1 MQIEKVRAIVC
12 KTLVKVPL
20 MADRHNFNENTRVQ
34 IPAAMH
40 LVRLGYTYFNRINA
54 NDYDHRCNVLL
65 KPLKLAVGRLNPQLS
80 DAQVDNEVAS
90 LLRTVEND
98 DLGQEFY
105 QKITA
110 TSGIRYIDF
119 ESLNNPEHHDQNV
132 WHVTTEFTCLN
143 ERTDDNFRP
152 DITVFV
158 NGLPLVFIEVKKP
171 FNVEGILAERSR
183 IDARMRNK
191 AFRSFFNVTQFMV
204 FSNNEEY
211 NEDSQVPISGAFY
224 ATPSRSKAFFNVFRE
239 EDKELLQK
247 SGYHPD
253 VSDAV
258 EHDILIHR
266 NCPQLKALPE
276 YKTNQ
281 QPTTPTNRILTS
293 MLSRQRLLFI
303 LRYGIA
309 YVKATHKNKDGETVT
324 EQQKHIMRYQQLFAT
339 YAIRRTL
346 DKGLTGGIIWHTQG
360 SGKTA
365 LSYYNVKSL
374 TDYFALRSTPVK
386 FYFIVDRLD
395 LLEQASSEFSMRGL
409 VVRTAQSREELM
421 ADFADNTVRKN
432 PDGKPEIMVVN
443 IQKFATDH
451 KRINKKEVYNTHL
464 RRIFFIDEAHRGYD
478 SKGCFLANLFQADPN
493 AIKIALTGTP
503 LLKSERESWRVF
515 GDYIH
520 TYYYDKSIA
529 DGYTLKLMREDIE
542 TIYKEQIS
550 NILDQLTGGV
560 QVKKSD
566 IDHNQ
571 IIENE
576 SYLMPVLQYIVR
588 DLRRSRIQQDAPHMG
603 GMIVCET
610 NQQAREIYRLLDERE
625 FPTITTVPQSPQE
638 IPNDM
643 AAQPREVEYNRLR
656 PVLILHDEGD
666 KLERKGNIDL
676 FKKTEDVDFLVV
688 NAMLLTGFDAPRLK
702 KLYLLRKLDGHNLL
716 QALTRVNRPYRDFK
730 YGYVVDFANI
740 KENFIDT
747 NNRYLRELNRTNEED
762 VDTASGNGAGNALML
777 TNQEIA
783 LQMQGIREALFQY
796 SIENVE
802 EFSRQIEGIDDKE
815 QLYSLR
821 RTLEDA
827 RALTNQ
833 VRTFG
838 NEDLRHRFEVL
849 SINSIPSL
857 ISEVTHRIQRVN
869 LLEATDHR
877 ADVSSIIRE
886 ALSMLDF
893 EFKKRGDE
901 ELEMVYNDLRDRYDR
916 VEQEFAANID
926 HEEDAY
932 VTLSADFRNYFKRRG
947 FTPDSVDAARE
958 DIGYMDEVLKKIKK
972 INRANAVLQAKY
984 NNDEKFARIHKR
996 VREEN
1001 KRRDGDTPP
1010 GTPIISRKDIEI
1022 ADALRAFKHGIDE
1035 GLYLNSNLIENPDYF
1050 GQDVMSE
1057 VATSLTDLR
1066 IAASRTDRQ
1075 WIKNRIAAEYLNSF
1089 GEMK

>member
-1 MQIEKVRAIVC
+1 
-12 KTLVKVPL
+12 
-20 MADRHNFNENTRVQ
+20 MADKHNFNENTRVQ
-34 IPAAMH
+34 IPGAMH
-40 LVRLGYTYFNRINA
+40 LVRLGYTYLTRIGK
-54 NDYDHRCNVLL
+54 DEYDHSSNVLL
-65 KPLKLAVGRLNPQLS
+65 KPLRHALKRLNLNLTS
-80 DAQVDNEVAS
+80 AQIDDEVTT
-90 LLRTVEND
+90 LLRTVKND

-105 QKITA
+105 QKITS
-110 TSGIRYIDF
+110 TSGVKFIDF
-119 ESLNNPEHHDQNV
+119 EHPEKNE

-143 ERTDDNFRP
+143 ERTEDNFRP
-152 DITVFV
+152 DITIFI
-158 NGLPLVFIEVKKP
+158 NGLPLVFVEVKKR
-171 FNVEGILAERSR
+171 FNVEGIIAERNR
-183 IDARMRNK
+183 INTRMSNS
-191 AFRSFFNVTQFMV
+191 AFKTFFNVTQFMI

-224 ATPSRSKAFFNVFRE
+224 ATPSRTQAFFNVFRE
-239 EDKELLQK
+239 EDNNLLQ
-247 SGYHPD
+247 SCGYHPE
-253 VSDAV
+253 VPDAV

-293 MLSRQRLLFI
+293 MLSRKRLLFI

-309 YVKATHKNKDGETVT
+309 YVNATHKNKDGETVT

-374 TDYFALRSTPVK
+374 TDYFALRNTPVK
-386 FYFIVDRLD
+386 FYFIVDRID
-395 LLEQASSEFSMRGL
+395 LLEQATYEFGIRGL

-451 KRINKKEVYNTHL
+451 KRINKKDVYNTHL

-478 SKGCFLANLFQADPN
+478 SKGSFLANLFQADPD

-520 TYYYDKSIA
+520 TYYYDKSIS
-529 DGYTLKLMREDIE
+529 DGYTLKLIREDIE

-588 DLRRSRIQQDAPHMG
+588 DLQRSRIQQDAPHMG

-610 NQQAREIYRLLDERE
+610 NKQAREIYRLLNERN
-625 FPTITTVPQSPQE
+625 FTALFSTKSIPQDAPYS
-638 IPNDM
+638 I
-643 AAQPREVEYNRLR
+643 AAQPEIEYNHRGSKLSS
-656 PVLILHDEGD
+656 VLILHDEGD
-666 KLERKGNIDL
+666 KLERKGNIVL
-676 FKKTEDVDFLVV
+676 FKKTEDIDFLVV

-740 KENFIDT
+740 KENFIET
-747 NNRYLRELNRTNEED
+747 NNQYLRELNRTNEEN
-762 VDTASGNGAGNALML
+762 VDIDNGQGAGNALML

-796 SIENVE
+796 SIENAE
-802 EFSRQIEGIDDKE
+802 EFSRQIEGIDQKE

-838 NEDLRHRFEVL
+838 NEDLRRRFEVL
-849 SINSIPSL
+849 SIDSIPSL
-857 ISEVTHRIQRVN
+857 ISEVTRRIQRIN

-916 VEQEFAANID
+916 VEREFAANID
-926 HEEDAY
+926 NEEEAF
-932 VTLSADFRNYFKRRG
+932 VTLSEDFRKYFKRRG

-972 INRANAVLQAKY
+972 INRANSVLQAKY
-984 NNDEKFARIHKR
+984 NNDEKYVRIHKR

-1001 KRRDGDTPP
+1001 NRRDGDTPP
-1010 GTPIISRKDIEI
+1010 GMPIISHKDIEI
-1022 ADALRAFKHGIDE
+1022 ADALRAFKYGIDE
-1035 GLYLNSNLIENPDYF
+1035 GLYLNSHLIENPDYF
-1050 GQDVMSE
+1050 GQDVMSK

-1066 IAASRTDRQ
+1066 ITASRTDRQ